1 MRELRTEKPWRGN
14 EGPGFN
20 PRRLHFHPLPETP
33 GRGLFYAQKFS
44 VPRGLRDKMCVWGGL
59 RDKMCVWGWGWLWG
73 LDRSFSDPDGVRV
86 LDVDMIVVQR
96 GASGLMVCFVVV
108 DWGEGFYFSE

>member
-1 MRELRTEKPWRGN
+1 M
-14 EGPGFN
+14 
-20 PRRLHFHPLPETP
+20 
-33 GRGLFYAQKFS
+33 S
-44 VPRGLRDKMCVWGGL
+44 GGGGG
-59 RDKMCVWGWGWLWG
+59 CGG